1 MAEQET
7 MLAQKLRDY
16 IDTVRETVGVEERRL
31 HLMDLVRTVLGMS
44 ATDFHQENESYSGR
58 LFILLANLVFEVKP
72 NLHWHHSDEE
82 LQMKQYI
89 TDLNFRKPQTN
100 YVAIVTDG
108 LHFHTCIPRD
118 DETGRVVELEKVGG
132 LNLDSPMLTPESAA
146 QDLEMILS
154 HFRREQW

>member
-1 MAEQET
+1 MADQEK

-44 ATDFHQENESYSGR
+44 ATDFHQENESYSGQ
-58 LFILLANLVFEVKP
+58 LFILLADLVFEVKA

-82 LQMKQYI
+82 LQIKQYI

-108 LHFHTCIPRD
+108 LHFHTCIPRY
-118 DETGRVVELEKVGG
+118 DETGRVVELEKVCG
-132 LNLDSPMLTPESAA
+132 LNLDTPMSTPESSA
-146 QDLEMILS
+146 QDLKMILS
-154 HFRREQW
+154 DFRREQW